1 MNRSARDDIL
11 DASLEAQ
18 QIIAN
23 ISEIHANDLPGPAVV
38 QLAQIFTLLGRI
50 RFRARDIRCSHPAG
64 GQADHPG
71 QRD

>member
-1 MNRSARDDIL
+1 
-11 DASLEAQ
+11 
-18 QIIAN
+18 
-23 ISEIHANDLPGPAVV
+23 
-38 QLAQIFTLLGRI
+38 LLGRI